1 MSIIESIIK
10 YHKMIPHPEGG
21 HYVEVFKNKDVS
33 HIYFLLEEHEY
44 SHWHRITKNETIH
57 FYSGNPLVNFTSKDG
72 DEFQKNEIGRD
83 CKFIFNIDKN
93 NWLAMKSRGAYSLIG
108 CTVAPAFE
116 FEDLELAPKNW
127 KPSKFNYDLAAPLK
141 LSKT

>member
-1 MSIIESIIK
+1 MSIVKSLIE

-33 HIYFLLEEHEY
+33 HIYFLLEGHEH
-44 SHWHRITKNETIH
+44 SHWHRITKNETVH
-57 FYSGNPLVNFTSKDG
+57 FYSGDPLEIYISEDGEEFETNQIGSNNNFIYSI
-72 DEFQKNEIGRD
+72 EKNTW
-83 CKFIFNIDKN
+83 F
-93 NWLAMKSRGAYSLIG
+93 AMKSKGKYSLIG

-127 KPSKFNYDLAAPLK
+127 KPSKFNLSLK
-141 LSKT
+141 